1 MKMERSPINMAD
13 IGLNRCPAQTLM
25 CCVSMAT
32 IEPIELTLK
41 LNEIN
46 RFLKPNLTDTLHQ
59 INDFVFIDQALM
71 RAVNSID
78 RHRNTPFHQ
87 SAFCWNE
94 VIHNA

>member
-1 MKMERSPINMAD
+1 
-13 IGLNRCPAQTLM
+13 
-25 CCVSMAT
+25 
-32 IEPIELTLK
+32 
-41 LNEIN
+41 
-46 RFLKPNLTDTLHQ
+46 
-59 INDFVFIDQALM
+59 M